1 MRIIRGVK
9 AKLAREHWDLI
20 IIGAGPAGL
29 TAGLH
34 GARSGLKTLVLDE
47 KMPGGAAADTP
58 LVENYPGFEAVS
70 GRDLADKMAEQCKKA
85 GAKINELEGVVELNL
100 KGEKKIVKTSKAV
113 YTASAVII
121 ASGSHY
127 MPLGVPGE
135 TEFRGRGVSYCTL
148 CDGAFF
154 KGRNVL
160 VVGGGNS
167 AVVSARYL
175 ANIASKVKLAHRK
188 DQLRAEETRVKDLV
202 TQGVEIMWCT
212 ELKEVKGDTKV
223 KGVVLVNNRTGETRE
238 INVDGVF
245 VQVGEAPN
253 SQIAKEA
260 GIKVDQAGYIIVD
273 NCQRTNVSGV
283 YAAGDVTNG
292 PVKQI
297 GTAVGQAIVAA
308 NEAFCCIKRPYYY
321 KA

>member
-1 MRIIRGVK
+1 M
-9 AKLAREHWDLI
+9 AMEHWDLI

-29 TAGLH
+29 TAGLY
-34 GARSGLKTLVLDE
+34 GARSGLKTLILEE
-47 KMPGGAAADTP
+47 KMPGGAVIDAP
-58 LVENYPGFEAVS
+58 LVENYLGFESIS
-70 GRDLADKMAEQCKKA
+70 GRDLADRMVEQCKKA
-85 GAKINELEGVVELNL
+85 GVKINELEKVVELDL
-100 KGEKKIVKTSKAV
+100 EKEKKVVKTNRTV
-113 YTASAVII
+113 YTTSAVII

-127 MPLGVPGE
+127 KTLGVLGE

-148 CDGAFF
+148 CDGVFF

-175 ANIASKVKLAHRK
+175 ANIASHVRLSHRR
-188 DQLRAEETRVKDLV
+188 DQLRAEEMLVKDLIA
-202 TQGVEIMWCT
+202 QGVEIMWNT
-212 ELKEVKGDTKV
+212 ELKEIKGDTKV
-223 KGVVLVNNRTGETRE
+223 KGAILVNNKTDETTE

-245 VQVGEAPN
+245 VQVGETPN
-253 SQIAKEA
+253 SQIAKKA
-260 GIKVDQAGYIIVD
+260 GIEGDKTGYIIVD
-273 NCQRTNVSGV
+273 NRQRTNIAGV

-297 GTAVGQAIVAA
+297 GTAVGQAIIAA
-308 NEAFCCIKRPYYY
+308 SEAFGYIKRPYYY

>member
-1 MRIIRGVK
+1 MRIIRGVIV
-9 AKLAREHWDLI
+9 KLAREHWDLI

-29 TAGLH
+29 TAGLY

-70 GRDLADKMAEQCKKA
+70 GRDLAEKMAEQCKKA
-85 GAKINELEGVVELNL
+85 GAKIHELEKVAELDF
-100 KGEKKIVKTSKAV
+100 KGEKKIVKTARAV

-121 ASGSHY
+121 ASGSYY
-127 MPLGVPGE
+127 MPLGVLGE
-135 TEFRGRGVSYCTL
+135 AEFRGRGVSYCTL

-175 ANIASKVKLAHRK
+175 ANIASNVKLAHRK
-188 DQLRAEETRVKDLV
+188 HQLRAEEALVKNLV
-202 TQGVEIMWCT
+202 TQGVEILWNT
-212 ELKEVKGDTKV
+212 ELKEVKGDVKV
-223 KGVVLVNNRTGETRE
+223 KGVVLVNNRTGETKE

-260 GIKVDQAGYIIVD
+260 GIKVDKAGYIVVD
-273 NCQRTNVSGV
+273 NRQRTNVSGV